1 MNTPAPTFFA
11 MRGALALAAVCLLPA
26 APAVAGDEPILGE
39 IMCGAWNFAPR
50 GWALAQGQVLSISQ
64 NTALFSLLGTTYGG
78 DGRSTFALPDLRGRA
93 AINAGQGPGLS
104 EYVLGQLG
112 GAETTSL
119 QASHLPTHS
128 HQVVPLGS
136 TQDASLQ
143 SPAGAVPA
151 SKARS
156 QFFAAATPGAARAA
170 SRTDSAGQ
178 GQPIN
183 IMQPYL
189 VMNCVIATQG
199 VFPSRP

>member
-1 MNTPAPTFFA
+1 MNTPAPKSSTL
-11 MRGALALAAVCLLPA
+11 RGALALAALCLLPT
-26 APAVAGDEPILGE
+26 APAVAGSEPILGE
-39 IMCGAWNFAPR
+39 IVCGAWNFAPK
-50 GWALAQGQVLSISQ
+50 GWMMAQGQLLSISQ
-64 NTALFSLLGTTYGG
+64 NTALFSLLGTQYGG

-104 EYVLGQLG
+104 EYVMGQQG

-119 QASHLPTHS
+119 LASNLPAHS
-128 HQVVPLGS
+128 HQVVQLGS

-156 QFFAAATPGAARAA
+156 QFYAAATPGTARAA

-189 VMNCVIATQG
+189 AMSCVIATQG